1 MEKQNEENRMNR
13 IEGFNDDSPASYR
26 LNTMLPFD
34 VFTEFVRFCKANS
47 STGLG
52 KFDFGVGLRILLMKA
67 RYADMLYE
75 FDKRMTVLENNQPEV
90 KQEKPEEVKT
100 VRTFGITKN
109 TEVIN
114 G

>member
-1 MEKQNEENRMNR
+1 MEENKMNR
-13 IEGFNDDSPASYR
+13 IEGFNEDSPASYR

-34 VFTEFVRFCKANS
+34 VFTEFIRFCKLNA

-67 RYADMLYE
+67 QYADMLYE
-75 FDKRMTVLENNQPEV
+75 FDKRMSVLENKENHNQPEE
-90 KQEKPEEVKT
+90 QPKT
-100 VRTFGITKN
+100 VKTFGITKKQ
-109 TEVIN
+109 EVIN